1 MFFYNFFAAK
11 FAEFSHIAFLDKF
24 SLNTPKY
31 AFVILSRADILALHF
46 NFIAENEEE
55 KKEVFMKSDLLK
67 ALAIK
72 AKNRM
77 MNKNYKKEEAVTAC
91 QVKVID
97 EKDDFFYE
105 QVLELMKSNESIR
118 NPMKRLMNQEV
129 FKSLN
134 PRGQE
139 KYLLDTIEKYLR
151 YKNMIEKENESKI
164 VY

>member
-1 MFFYNFFAAK
+1 
-11 FAEFSHIAFLDKF
+11 
-24 SLNTPKY
+24 
-31 AFVILSRADILALHF
+31 
-46 NFIAENEEE
+46 
-55 KKEVFMKSDLLK
+55 MKSDLLK